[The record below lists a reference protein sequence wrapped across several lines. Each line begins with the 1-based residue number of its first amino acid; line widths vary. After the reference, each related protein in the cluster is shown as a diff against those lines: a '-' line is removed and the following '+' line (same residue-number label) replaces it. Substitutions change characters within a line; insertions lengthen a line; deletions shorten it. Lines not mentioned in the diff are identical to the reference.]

1 MNGDKII
8 QEEEV
13 EVCPEKVSAS
23 CLDEN
28 VCLES
33 CRKYC
38 SKDAWMV
45 INSVVDTLQKE
56 VVHYCGRCTCPIY
69 DDTQSSLLVS
79 PHFMRGRE
87 LSTLVVILSVCHS
100 VIMGSHF
107 QVIKREH
114 H

>member
-56 VVHYCGRCTCPIY
+56 VVYYCGRCTCPIY
-69 DDTQSSLLVS
+69 DDTQSSLLCDCCLTWY
-79 PHFMRGRE
+79 HFKC
-87 LSTLVVILSVCHS
+87 LNLKHPPKAKTWVCRNCYDTTN
-100 VIMGSHF
+100 M
-107 QVIKREH
+107 
-114 H
+114 

>member
-8 QEEEV
+8 QEEV

-56 VVHYCGRCTCPIY
+56 VVYYCGRCTCPIY
-69 DDTQSSLLVS
+69 DDTHSSLLCDCCLTWYHFKCLNLKHPPKAKTWVS
-79 PHFMRGRE
+79 RNCYDTTNM
-87 LSTLVVILSVCHS
+87 
-100 VIMGSHF
+100 
-107 QVIKREH
+107 
-114 H
+114 